1 MVGSMTTL
9 HSKPRKARIVTPG
22 DALPAWPGAPAEI
35 VVEETSDGEAAPM
48 LHRTHSDRVFEEIER
63 ALVNGEIPLGS
74 RLGEEQLS
82 ARFGVSRGPMREALR
97 RLEGRGLVVRLPHA
111 GVRVVS
117 LSPKDMAELYE
128 IRASLEGLA
137 CRLAAQNMT
146 EAEFDKLEALLQRH
160 RDEEAL
166 QADLSYHQDYG
177 ELDFHYLLA
186 KGCGS
191 RRLTQLL
198 CRDLYSLMR
207 LFRFRTGHTPGR
219 PLRAFVDHERI
230 LEAMRKRD
238 DELAELLMK
247 RHVAAAGR
255 QLQAVSSSI

>member
-1 MVGSMTTL
+1 MVGPMTTPR
-9 HSKPRKARIVTPG
+9 SKPSKAWNVALG
-22 DALPAWPGAPAEI
+22 DPLLIPLGASAETA
-35 VVEETSDGEAAPM
+35 VEGASDMEAAP
-48 LHRTHSDRVFEEIER
+48 LPHRTHSDRVFEEIER
-63 ALVNGEIPLGS
+63 AIVKGEIPLGS

-82 ARFGVSRGPMREALR
+82 GRFGVSRGPMREALR

-117 LSPKDMAELYE
+117 LGPMDMAELYE

-137 CRLAAQNMT
+137 CRLAAQSMT

-160 RDEEAL
+160 RDQEAL
-166 QADLSYHQDYG
+166 QADLSYDQDYG

-238 DELAELLMK
+238 DELAELLMR
-247 RHVAAAGR
+247 RHVAAAGQ
-255 QLQAVSSSI
+255 QLQAGSR